1 MSYERSTLTSGVTT
15 GGGGVGHDQTDL
27 LGGVN
32 DEDGA
37 DGQSQALGVNVGGV
51 LVVNHVIGV
60 GDLALGVG
68 DDGEL
73 QLGAGGLVAILDH
86 LVDILDPAVVALG
99 IVGTETNELSVACGE
114 LRLELGESTELSG
127 TDLRHC

>member
-1 MSYERSTLTSGVTT
+1 MSYTKSTLTSGVTT
-15 GGGGVGHDQTDL
+15 SGGRVGHDQTDL

-32 DEDGA
+32 DENRA
-37 DGQSQALGVNVGGV
+37 NGQSQALGVNVGGV

-73 QLGAGGLVAILDH
+73 QLRAGDLVN
-86 LVDILDPAVVALG
+86 ILDPAVVTLSV
-99 IVGTETNELSVACGE
+99 VGTETNELSVACGE
-114 LRLELGESTELSG
+114 LRLELGESTELSS